1 MPKRLVGGAPL
12 MPTSATTLIGGFDL
26 YPTEVWWE
34 RPPFTRAVW
43 EEAVD
48 HVLRLPVSDQTRWAL
63 GDLVIYAEP
72 YVTEVGEPLDIKA
85 LMALV
90 MERDAFTASS
100 YDVYDSWR
108 TARFV
113 DPSRRRAA
121 LSFAHHSAVAGLGNP
136 EQIDPAEQVRLLDKA
151 EEQQLTVEDL
161 KAQVIR
167 AWRSVSGGQQ
177 RRQEGR

>member
-1 MPKRLVGGAPL
+1 MPE
-12 MPTSATTLIGGFDL
+12 SATTLIRGFDL

-63 GDLVIYAEP
+63 GDLMNYAEP

-90 MERDAFTASS
+90 MERDTFTPSS
-100 YDVYDSWR
+100 YDLYDLWL

-121 LSFAHHSAVAGLGNP
+121 LSFAHHVAVAGLGNP
-136 EQIDPAEQVRLLDKA
+136 EAIDPAEQVRLLDKA

-161 KAQVIR
+161 RAQAVT
-167 AWRSVSGGQQ
+167 AFKTYHA
-177 RRQEGR
+177 RRQQERERRRREG